1 MILRLFFDFE
11 VNMKKTLLIALV
23 TILSSTSFAVFAD
36 SYSAEANRM
45 AQEYLEHKRTMELLE
60 RAKEQAKIKQQI
72 NREYKKCIK
81 TGVAVEE
88 CDALIASMN
97 AIVSPGQ
104 APQRPLQGGGYFNR
118 IDEKKKSQSDS
129 GEDSA
134 SMQLLKKLQD
144 DVDDMRTKKARASAP
159 AAKKTSRANA
169 RVPKMLRVVNGKVVF
184 KTSEGETSARVG
196 DTLPGGF
203 VLRSFSLTRAILSLD
218 GSKYETEISW

>member
-1 MILRLFFDFE
+1 
-11 VNMKKTLLIALV
+11 MKKILLIALV
-23 TILSSTSFAVFAD
+23 AILSSTSVVAFAD
-36 SYSAEANRM
+36 NYSAEANRM
-45 AQEYLEHKRTMELLE
+45 AQEYLQHKRTMELLK
-60 RAKEQAKIKQQI
+60 RAKEEAKIKQQI

-97 AIVSPGQ
+97 AIVSPGK
-104 APQRPLQGGGYFNR
+104 APQRPQGGGYFNR
-118 IDEKKKSQSDS
+118 TDEKKKSQGDS

-169 RVPKMLRVVNGKVVF
+169 RVPKMLRVVSGKVVF
-184 KTSEGETSARVG
+184 KTSEGEVSARVG

-218 GSKYETEISW
+218 GAKYETEISW